1 MEKKRYNAGQVI
13 FNVGDAADGLYLIAS
28 GSVGV
33 YFPGNLSSNK
43 PDITLKETE
52 IIGEMGVIDAELR
65 LPLQE
70 PILRLTLSTSRK
82 RILKKASR
90 N

>member
-33 YFPGNLSSNK
+33 YFPSMHYFV
-43 PDITLKETE
+43 E
-52 IIGEMGVIDAELR
+52 
-65 LPLQE
+65 
-70 PILRLTLSTSRK
+70 
-82 RILKKASR
+82 
-90 N
+90 